1 MEFSCELIIYAILIV
16 LPLYGL
22 YRNSVETNNK
32 KYLLINKLE
41 NLNGDLSFI
50 KSSLDKENNKVL
62 EKLEQ
67 MKKKLETQR
76 TILSENAVL
85 QVSQNDKNKVLLSD
99 LNEFIEN
106 QKQDLRQEKNKFE
119 AFVSSLKTP

>member
-1 MEFSCELIIYAILIV
+1 MEISCELIIYVILIV

-32 KYLLINKLE
+32 KDLLINKLE
-41 NLNGDLSFI
+41 NLNDDLSFI
-50 KSSLDKENNKVL
+50 KSSLDKETNKVL
-62 EKLEQ
+62 EKLEE

-85 QVSQNDKNKVLLSD
+85 QVSRNEKNKVLSD
-99 LNEFIEN
+99 LNDFIEI
-106 QKQDLRQEKNKFE
+106 QKQDLSQEKNKFE